1 MVSAGSDGASELG
14 GPDAEHDGFAG
25 GAISGNVESSDA
37 ACDGDV
43 SKPHGGASQ
52 RRAERRADVTPNGED
67 DFHLRNVTMKTGVKQ
82 MISQAWSKHRRQ
94 QLAVSLNKNQLREI
108 FMSEWNKE
116 MVGFMNEVFTME
128 LHLTPFVTEVY
139 TD

>member
-1 MVSAGSDGASELG
+1 M
-14 GPDAEHDGFAG
+14 
-25 GAISGNVESSDA
+25 
-37 ACDGDV
+37 
-43 SKPHGGASQ
+43 
-52 RRAERRADVTPNGED
+52 TPNGED

-139 TD
+139 TDTEPIAKAAQKRGLLSGDSLTLGTGWDFSDERHREAAFRLIRKTKPYVLV